1 MSQQASDLP
10 RSVQILGR
18 YKTLIGLL
26 AALGLLGGALF
37 AVLNPRQS
45 ATQATVVF
53 ATPSCPA
60 GAICGGPAF
69 SPGSLGAPVTKAVPS
84 GVQITSVAGNAVSIS
99 ATAPTA
105 ALAEAAANKEC
116 HIYIT
121 YADSLSYMGQQPS
134 AEVIQPATIA
144 TAAATPKQLFG
155 DMLLGAVVG
164 VLAGVIA
171 ALAAGQAIIDTPTVA
186 QGLRADEAVRRAGR
200 YPSTGVPLQQL
211 AADYAQQ
218 RAALDDR
225 LGPFEADPP

>member
-37 AVLNPRQS
+37 AVLNPPQS
-45 ATQATVVF
+45 ATQATIVF

-69 SPGSLGAPVTKAVPS
+69 SPGSLGAPVITGVPS
-84 GVQITSVAGNAVSIS
+84 GVQIKSVAGNVVSVS
-99 ATAPTA
+99 ATAGTA
-105 ALAEAAANKEC
+105 ALAEAAANKAC
-116 HIYIT
+116 HVYIA
-121 YADSLSYMGQQPS
+121 YAGSLSYLGQQPS
-134 AEVIQPATIA
+134 VTFIQPATIA
-144 TAAATPKQLFG
+144 TGATSPKQLFS

-171 ALAAGQAIIDTPTVA
+171 ALAAGQATIDTPTVA
-186 QGLRADEAVRRAGR
+186 QGLRAGETGGRASR
-200 YPSTGVPLQQL
+200 YPPTTVPLRQL
-211 AADYAQQ
+211 AADYSQQ
-218 RAALDDR
+218 MAALDDR